1 MIYRVERKTQLW
13 LKGCQVFTEDC
24 KILMPVRMAEYD
36 FAVYELEVGRQYF
49 IACLSGV
56 EKILVTEN
64 KIITLEEKPVGY
76 MRIYCTGE

>member
-1 MIYRVERKTQLW
+1 
-13 LKGCQVFTEDC
+13 
-24 KILMPVRMAEYD
+24 MAEYD

>member
-1 MIYRVERKTQLW
+1 MPARVEK
-13 LKGCQVFTEDC
+13 
-24 KILMPVRMAEYD
+24 YD
-36 FAVYELEVGRQYF
+36 VAVYELEVGKRYF